1 MTRFSDW
8 PANLT
13 PSDARIRIIEN
24 IGSFDK
30 GKFVEEKTDEDIT
43 RERRDQLAKT
53 RNEESLKAQRIW
65 EDGRRGTPLKR
76 GRSTFNDEDDE
87 HDVMDTEDN
96 SENRN
101 EIADDSMDIDDDHHD
116 YV

>member
-1 MTRFSDW
+1 MTRFSNW

-30 GKFVEEKTDEDIT
+30 GKSVEEKTDEDIA

-53 RNEESLKAQRIW
+53 RNEEALKAQRIW
-65 EDGRRGTPLKR
+65 EDGRRGAPLKR
-76 GRSTFNDEDDE
+76 GWSTVDDEDDE
-87 HDVMDTEDN
+87 RDVMDTEDN
-96 SENRN
+96 SE
-101 EIADDSMDIDDDHHD
+101 ITDDSMDIDDDHHD
-116 YV
+116 